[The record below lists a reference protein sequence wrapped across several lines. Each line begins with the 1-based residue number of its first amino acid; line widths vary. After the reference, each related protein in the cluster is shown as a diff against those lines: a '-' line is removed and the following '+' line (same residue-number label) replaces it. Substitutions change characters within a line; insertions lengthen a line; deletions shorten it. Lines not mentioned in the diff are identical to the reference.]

1 MATQV
6 ENSRSST
13 GEEGLVKTLVR
24 GLVRSGGM
32 YANARMAADQES
44 DAEKKERH
52 QLAAEKAKSALLED
66 IAAANEYIET
76 LKQKIEEA
84 RNEPTAALD
93 EESEEPPQTED
104 LQEEIL
110 EQDEETDI
118 DEADEVIDTI
128 VEEDTLES
136 EDESVPV
143 PEEVGTK
150 GEEES
155 EDESVPVSEE
165 VGTEG
170 EEETEDTTTETEE
183 AEIGEAEVVAEMF
196 GLAKATAD
204 VISELLFSGSRNA
217 IEPNEKLTQRN
228 IEKIALV
235 LDAIEID
242 EAEVRDRT
250 WAFLLHKGFEDE
262 EIIEETVE
270 AVISLW
276 QQYQQE
282 NDENSE

>member
-143 PEEVGTK
+143 PEEVGT
-150 GEEES
+150 
-155 EDESVPVSEE
+155 
-165 VGTEG
+165 EG